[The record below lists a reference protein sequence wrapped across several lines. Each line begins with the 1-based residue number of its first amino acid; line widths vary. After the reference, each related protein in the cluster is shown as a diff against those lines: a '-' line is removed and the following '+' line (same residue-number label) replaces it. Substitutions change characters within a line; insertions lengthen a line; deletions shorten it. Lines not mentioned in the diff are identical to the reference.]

1 MKKVIHKTVEAIG
14 EFSES
19 KVADKIVKP
28 KNVEEIIVLL
38 EKKRNIKLT
47 KTSSREME
55 YYKVSKLLNDLS
67 VSKFGTRKSIKLNY
81 LSSGQCSANKN

>member
-1 MKKVIHKTVEAIG
+1 MKKVIHKTVEATG

-67 VSKFGTRKSIKLNY
+67 VSKFGTRKSIKSNY
-81 LSSGQCSANKN
+81 LSSGQCSVNKN